1 MKNKEI
7 THKTEQTD
15 ICRSLLK
22 LFLTTLLAF
31 TWLYPHFPPKGE
43 ISNCDRRKKK
53 CLLST
58 WACRKS
64 MADRLQ
70 TSLNGHIK
78 DSGRWFWSMK
88 RRWLRAAKYQWIRTV
103 SLISF
108 PDQAC
113 PGYAR
118 VLSSSKAFNTPE
130 VCPPIY
136 SSKGFH
142 VYILCFTI
150 KRAAKVCLLLHSEL
164 FLYLFGVSQLAWS
177 QDQVLPVNC
186 SRFYS

>member
-1 MKNKEI
+1 MQASADYTFYLQWTWRTK
-7 THKTEQTD
+7 
-15 ICRSLLK
+15 K
-22 LFLTTLLAF
+22 LHTKQSKLTFADLYWNYFLQHSWHLRDCI
-31 TWLYPHFPPKGE
+31 HIFPPKGE

-88 RRWLRAAKYQWIRTV
+88 RRWLRAVKYQWIRTV

-118 VLSSSKAFNTPE
+118 CWAV
-130 VCPPIY
+130 
-136 SSKGFH
+136 
-142 VYILCFTI
+142 
-150 KRAAKVCLLLHSEL
+150 AKHLTHLKSVPRFIPAKDFMCL
-164 FLYLFGVSQLAWS
+164 FCVSQLSEPQKRVFWS
-177 QDQVLPVNC
+177 VQ
-186 SRFYS
+186 SYSSIYLAFRN